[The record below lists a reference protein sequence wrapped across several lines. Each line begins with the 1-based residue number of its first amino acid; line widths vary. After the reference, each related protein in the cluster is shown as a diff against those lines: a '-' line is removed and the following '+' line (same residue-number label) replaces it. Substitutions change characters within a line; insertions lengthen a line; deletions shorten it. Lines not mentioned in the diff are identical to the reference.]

1 MNCDKYRIMDRG
13 NIIAGNMSLEIA
25 LILLK
30 ALFQEYWNDTL
41 VRYTIEK
48 EPMAMCEGDEDE
60 QRRSS

>member
-1 MNCDKYRIMDRG
+1 MNCDKYIIMDRE
-13 NIIAGNMSLEIA
+13 NIIARGMPLETA

-48 EPMAMCEGDEDE
+48 EPMAVCEGE
-60 QRRSS
+60 QE

>member
-13 NIIAGNMSLEIA
+13 NIIARGMPLETA

-41 VRYTIEK
+41 VKYTIEK
-48 EPMAMCEGDEDE
+48 EPRAECEVE
-60 QRRSS
+60 QE

>member
-1 MNCDKYRIMDRG
+1 MNCDTYRIMDRG
-13 NIIAGNMSLEIA
+13 NIIARGMPLETA

-48 EPMAMCEGDEDE
+48 EPMAVCEGE
-60 QRRSS
+60 QE

>member
-1 MNCDKYRIMDRG
+1 MNCDTYRIMDRG
-13 NIIAGNMSLEIA
+13 NIIARDMPLETA

-48 EPMAMCEGDEDE
+48 EPMAVCEGE
-60 QRRSS
+60 QE

>member
-1 MNCDKYRIMDRG
+1 MNCDTYRIMDRG
-13 NIIAGNMSLEIA
+13 NIIAIGMPLETA

-48 EPMAMCEGDEDE
+48 ESITVCDVDQE
-60 QRRSS
+60 

>member
-1 MNCDKYRIMDRG
+1 MNYDRYRIMDRG
-13 NIIAGNMSLEIA
+13 NIIAGNMPLEIA

-48 EPMAMCEGDEDE
+48 EPSAMCECEEGEG
-60 QRRSS
+60 

>member
-13 NIIAGNMSLEIA
+13 NKIAGDMPLETA

-41 VRYTIEK
+41 VGYTIEK
-48 EPMAMCEGDEDE
+48 EPMAMCEGE
-60 QRRSS
+60 